1 MSLLINRKLQKII
14 FNSARSISKL
24 KKRKILQDESSF
36 EVYRM
41 KPKTCTTHNKIY
53 VWGMQETGAL
63 GLATS
68 LKVHKHGL
76 TTMKKFPKR
85 MPFGE
90 RFEVIDAAAG
100 YGFSVFA
107 VEPTEEHGNYTL
119 YGTGL
124 NTDSQIGYH
133 KHLGKTNKPI
143 ELLLY
148 PAPIELPMK
157 SPDEIHRAIKVECG
171 RAHTVVLTEQ
181 GVVFTLG
188 NNSYGQCARPIIE
201 DENYLGSQVINRLSS
216 ELFGGKRIK
225 DIACGQDHTMF
236 LTEYGEV
243 YSCGWSAD
251 GQTGLGTYNN
261 QELPKLVEGD
271 IKNEKIIKLSSTGDA
286 VLAMN
291 ENGEVFGWGNSEYN
305 QILLDSDEQQINVPL
320 HLKYLKNNGKVID
333 IAAGGSFSM
342 ILNDEGNVFVWGY
355 GLLGFGPNVDFCKEP
370 KLIPPTLFGR
380 NSFNPENRVTSINCG
395 LYHMAAI
402 NSDNDL
408 FMWGRNKFGCLGIGH
423 DNDQYF
429 PFKSLVGAKV
439 HRVFCGVDHS
449 IALCKLFI

>member
-1 MSLLINRKLQKII
+1 
-14 FNSARSISKL
+14 
-24 KKRKILQDESSF
+24 
-36 EVYRM
+36 M
-41 KPKTCTTHNKIY
+41 KPKTSTTHNKLY

-63 GLATS
+63 GLAAS

-76 TTMKKFPKR
+76 TTMKKYPKR

-107 VEPTEEHGNYTL
+107 VEPTEEHGNYSL

-133 KHLGKTNKPI
+133 KHLGITNKPI

-157 SPDEIHRAIKVECG
+157 SPDEIHRVIKVECG

-181 GVVFTLG
+181 GVIFTLG
-188 NNSYGQCARPIIE
+188 NNSYGQCARTIIE
-201 DENYLGSQVINRLSS
+201 DENYLGSQVINRLSP
-216 ELFGGKRIK
+216 ELFANKRIK
-225 DIACGQDHTMF
+225 DIVCGQDHTMF
-236 LTEYGEV
+236 LTENGEV
-243 YSCGWSAD
+243 FSCGWSAD

-261 QELPKLVEGD
+261 QDLPMLAEGD
-271 IKNEKIIKLSSTGDA
+271 IKNENIVKLSSTGDA

-291 ENGEVFGWGNSEYN
+291 DKGDVFGWGNSEYN

-320 HLKYLKNNGKVID
+320 HLKYLNNIGKIIN

-342 ILNDEGNVFVWGY
+342 VLNDEGNVFVWGY

-380 NSFNPENRVTSINCG
+380 NSFNPENRVISINCG